1 MSTAPDPGESTVPAD
16 KISYKTDLRHVDW
29 AQMKAAV
36 NADDFDNGRTPAQLR
51 LSFENSYATVIAY
64 AGDQI
69 VGTARALSDGV
80 CNAYIVDVWT
90 LTAHRRRGIASE
102 MMRRL
107 FERLAGQH
115 VYLFTD
121 DAQELYESLGFQVQG
136 VGMGLVVGEWLQ
148 NGSRAPAPDSK

>member
-1 MSTAPDPGESTVPAD
+1 MNNDIT
-16 KISYKTDLRHVDW
+16 YKTDLKNVDW

-36 NADDFDNGRTPAQLR
+36 HADDFDNGRTPAQLR
-51 LSFENSYATVIAY
+51 LSFQNSYATVIAY

-90 LTAHRRRGIASE
+90 LTAYRRRGIATQ
-102 MMRRL
+102 MMQHLFARL
-107 FERLAGQH
+107 DGQH

-121 DAQELYESLGFQVQG
+121 SAQSLYESLGFRVQEIG
-136 VGMGLVVGEWLQ
+136 LGLVVGEWLQ
-148 NGSRAPAPDSK
+148 NSSRDATLDAE